1 MRKHFLFLNV
11 GHFLDHLFILI
22 DPTVV
27 LALQDE
33 WSFAYNDLLLY
44 GMLGVFA
51 FGAASI
57 PMGWLGDRWSRH
69 GMISVF
75 FLGIGLASI
84 ATGFATSPIEIGIG
98 VTFIGIF
105 AAIYHPVGIAMV
117 FSGAE
122 NAGRDLAVNGVWGN
136 LGLAAAAMTAA
147 AITEWF
153 GWSWAFIL
161 PGIASVAIGI
171 VYALTYGRQPDP
183 VIAKRKTAAV
193 AIGDQR
199 LMARIFC
206 AMGVAVLFGG
216 LVFHVTTTAL
226 PKILE
231 QDAAGITGRLLD
243 VGMYAMFIFAFASGA
258 QLVIGN
264 LIERFQ
270 ARRILFCVTGLQAL
284 MLFAAPVVSDLVLMV
299 IMFGLMFG
307 VFGQIPVNDW
317 LVGHYSANEWRARF
331 YALKYT
337 LGLAVAAA
345 AYWLISTL
353 HAIYGDFDMLYVIL
367 GGVMSAV
374 ALTVLMLPDNETE
387 RAAAAPQPAE

>member
-22 DPTVV
+22 YPTVV

-84 ATGFATSPIEIGIG
+84 ATGFATSPVEIGIG

-171 VYALTYGRQPDP
+171 VYALTYQAAEKPLQTE
-183 VIAKRKTAAV
+183 VTA
-193 AIGDQR
+193 
-199 LMARIFC
+199 
-206 AMGVAVLFGG
+206 
-216 LVFHVTTTAL
+216 
-226 PKILE
+226 
-231 QDAAGITGRLLD
+231 
-243 VGMYAMFIFAFASGA
+243 
-258 QLVIGN
+258 
-264 LIERFQ
+264 
-270 ARRILFCVTGLQAL
+270 
-284 MLFAAPVVSDLVLMV
+284 
-299 IMFGLMFG
+299 
-307 VFGQIPVNDW
+307 
-317 LVGHYSANEWRARF
+317 
-331 YALKYT
+331 
-337 LGLAVAAA
+337 
-345 AYWLISTL
+345 
-353 HAIYGDFDMLYVIL
+353 
-367 GGVMSAV
+367 
-374 ALTVLMLPDNETE
+374 
-387 RAAAAPQPAE
+387 